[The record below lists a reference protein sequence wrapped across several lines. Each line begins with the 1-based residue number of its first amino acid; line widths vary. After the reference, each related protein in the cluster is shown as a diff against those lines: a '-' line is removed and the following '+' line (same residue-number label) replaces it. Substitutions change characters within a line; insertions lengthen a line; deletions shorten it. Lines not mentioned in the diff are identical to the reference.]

1 MLTKTK
7 AGKGADQNESLRVY
21 YVCANARF
29 DDERIVCS
37 RGDRVPGSPSAT
49 SPIGERQ
56 IPPSPATF
64 GGTINVDAQNSTP
77 YWQPSVVANLF

>member
-1 MLTKTK
+1 MK
-7 AGKGADQNESLRVY
+7 AFACTMSAPTLALMTSASFAQEVTG
-21 YVCANARF
+21 
-29 DDERIVCS
+29 
-37 RGDRVPGSPSAT
+37 VPGSPSAT